1 MVFTNLFAGN
11 GDAEVGNGLVSTMGE
26 IESGAFGENNINIYI
41 LSCVK

>member
-26 IESGAFGENNINIYI
+26 RESGAFGEITSTYIYYH
-41 LSCVK
+41 V